1 MVVEQRIERSY
12 RVRFDEAGPD
22 GKLRA
27 SGFLRFAQDLA
38 WIHSEAA
45 GFGRDWYGARGLT
58 WLARAI
64 ELEIDAPVTYGA
76 ALDVTTHLTGF
87 RRVWARR
94 LTEFRLHEQPD
105 LIARATTDWVLINA
119 DGRPVRPPEG
129 VIEAFGSDLADFAPL
144 RLPDQPAP
152 ADARRYDSTVRR
164 GELDPLGHL
173 NNAAYLDYLDE
184 HYLDPGRHDALPEKR
199 RYQVEFVA
207 PAAPG
212 TKVTGLGWADGD
224 EWCYRLEADGRELFR
239 ARLKTRS

>member
-1 MVVEQRIERSY
+1 MVEPRIKHSY

-22 GKLRA
+22 GNLRA
-27 SGFLRFAQDLA
+27 AGYLRYAQDLA
-38 WIHSEAA
+38 WIHSETA

-76 ALDVTTHLTGF
+76 ELEVTTHLTGF

-94 LTEFRLHEQPD
+94 LTEFRLHDQPD
-105 LIARATTDWVLINA
+105 EIARATTDWVLINA
-119 DGRPVRPPEG
+119 SGRPVRPPEG

-152 ADARRYDSTVRR
+152 ADARRYDSIVRR
-164 GELDPLGHL
+164 GELDPLSHL

-184 HYLDPGRHDALPEKR
+184 HYLDVARHPVLPEKR

-212 TKVTGLGWADGD
+212 TQVTGLGWADGD
-224 EWCYRLEADGRELFR
+224 EWCYRLETDGRELFR

>member
-1 MVVEQRIERSY
+1 VTVATLLTRPY

-22 GKLRA
+22 GSLSAAGYLRY
-27 SGFLRFAQDLA
+27 AQDLA
-38 WIHSEAA
+38 WIHSETA
-45 GFGRDWYGARGLT
+45 GFGREWYAARGLT

-64 ELEIDAPVTYGA
+64 ELEIDVPVTYGA
-76 ALDVTTHLTGF
+76 ELDVTTHLTGI

-94 LTEFRLHEQPD
+94 ATEFRLRDQPD
-105 LIARATTDWVLINA
+105 EIARATTDWVLINA
-119 DGRPVRPPEG
+119 AGRPVRPPDG
-129 VIEAFGSDLADFAPL
+129 VIEAFGADLADFSPL
-144 RLPDQPAP
+144 RLPDQLPP
-152 ADARRYDSTVRR
+152 PESARRESTVRR

-184 HYLDPGRHDALPEKR
+184 HYLDTAGHAALPPKR

-207 PAAPG
+207 PAALG
-212 TKVTGLGWADGD
+212 TKVTGSGWADGD

>member
-1 MVVEQRIERSY
+1 VAVESRLQRSY

-22 GKLRA
+22 GNLSAAGYLRY
-27 SGFLRFAQDLA
+27 AQDLA
-38 WIHSEAA
+38 WIHSETA
-45 GFGRDWYGARGLT
+45 GFGREWYAARGLT

-76 ALDVTTHLTGF
+76 ELDVTTHLTGF

-94 LTEFRLHEQPD
+94 QTEFCLHDQAVE
-105 LIARATTDWVLINA
+105 IARATTDWVLINA
-119 DGRPVRPPEG
+119 SGRPVRPPEG

-144 RLPDQPAP
+144 RLLDQAAP
-152 ADARRYDSTVRR
+152 ADAPRHDSTVRR

-184 HYLDPGRHDALPEKR
+184 HYLDIARHAALPQKR
-199 RYQVEFVA
+199 RYQIEFVA

-239 ARLKTRS
+239 GRLKTRS